1 MVKIVNCCYTN
12 LNQQNIADFILG
24 EDITTEIT
32 VGTSPIILLASINTN
47 RKIVKLFSIQY
58 SDKLAQ
64 LWVRHG
70 TNINSIIN
78 NGAFAIPEKYLYV
91 NNSQASRPLSI
102 VMSEGTALIKLTVV
116 NKL

>member
-12 LNQQNIADFILG
+12 LNQQNIADVILG

-32 VGTSPIILLASINTN
+32 VGTSPIILLASVNVN
-47 RKIVKLFSIQY
+47 RKIVKLFSTQY
-58 SDKLAQ
+58 SKKLAQ

-70 TNINSIIN
+70 TNINVN
-78 NGAFAIPEKYLYV
+78 NAAFVIPERYLYI
-91 NNSQASRPLSI
+91 NNSQASRPLSV
-102 VMSEGTALIKLTVV
+102 VMSEGTGEFRLTVV